1 MAFFDVDSE
10 RALGV
15 YRLCK
20 HFPNESIEVC
30 VSGVDRLN
38 FMRPGFERHRQV
50 CFSVVQAAVPNTV
63 VPSWNITVPVGVPE
77 PLTDALTVAVS
88 LTGWLA
94 VDEIGRASCRER
106 EAIAIG
112 GGGLKKKDDAKVR
125 QRKRVQCR

>member
-38 FMRPGFERHRQV
+38 FMRPGFERHRQD

-63 VPSWNITVPVGVPE
+63 VPSWNSTVPVGVRQ
-77 PLTDALTVAVS
+77 PLTNALRVTVNVH
-88 LTGWLA
+88 GWFAL
-94 VDEIGRASCRER
+94 DWCGEG
-106 EAIAIG
+106 
-112 GGGLKKKDDAKVR
+112 
-125 QRKRVQCR
+125 